1 MKPELK
7 WEVTYPHPPV
17 AVWRA
22 LTDPRA
28 LAEWL
33 DPEEDVLDYR
43 LIKAVELRSMSFSWT
58 TRDCDA
64 IVTFE
69 LHPVDGGTNVRL
81 RMDERKT
88 IAHCAP
94 LALEWLRSYLER
106 AVADASGHLLVF
118 TSNKA
123 S

>member
-7 WEVTYPHPPV
+7 WEVTYPHPP
-17 AVWRA
+17 AEVWRA
-22 LTDPRA
+22 LVDPGAR
-28 LAEWL
+28 AEWL
-33 DPEEDVLDYR
+33 QPEDDVLNHR
-43 LIKAVELRSMSFSWT
+43 LIESVELRRVSFSWT

-69 LHPVDGGTNVRL
+69 LYPVDGGTLVRL
-81 RMDERKT
+81 HMDERKT
-88 IAHCAP
+88 IARVP